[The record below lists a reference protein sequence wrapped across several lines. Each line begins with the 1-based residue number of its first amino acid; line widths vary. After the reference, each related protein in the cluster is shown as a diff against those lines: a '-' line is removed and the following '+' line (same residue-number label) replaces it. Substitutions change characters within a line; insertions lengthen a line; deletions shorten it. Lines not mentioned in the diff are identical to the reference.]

1 MALLGGRVN
10 MKPNTTATTSNSG
23 TPNTNV
29 AIPKPS
35 EVIAEA
41 DAASSTAVATGRID
55 NFIASNT

>member
-1 MALLGGRVN
+1 MVLLGGRVN
-10 MKPNTTATTSNSG
+10 MKPKTTATTSKSG

-35 EVIAEA
+35 EAIAEV
-41 DAASSTAVATGRID
+41 DAARSTAVATSRID